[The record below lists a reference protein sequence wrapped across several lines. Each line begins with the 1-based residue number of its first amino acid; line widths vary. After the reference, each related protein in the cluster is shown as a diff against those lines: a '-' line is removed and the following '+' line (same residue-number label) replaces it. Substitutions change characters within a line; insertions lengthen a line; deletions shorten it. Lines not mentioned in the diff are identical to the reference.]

1 MLGVRSAAMVVP
13 SAATEATEGRG
24 ALVDFSAAMV
34 VSSAATEATEGWK
47 AAEGRRAAA
56 DANGWFANGL
66 FAIGLF
72 ATRRGRMSPRAE
84 EGALAPFFFY
94 SRSRGFFLQVPVVL
108 RRLPVL
114 HTTLVLGRSRIY
126 MVWESGC
133 GAMYNPDDKGP

>member
-34 VSSAATEATEGWK
+34 VSSAATEATEGWR

-94 SRSRGFFLQVPVVL
+94 SRSRVFFLQVPVVL

>member
-13 SAATEATEGRG
+13 SAATEATEGWG
-24 ALVDFSAAMV
+24 ALVDF
-34 VSSAATEATEGWK
+34 SAATEATEGWR

>member
-34 VSSAATEATEGWK
+34 VSSAATEATEGWR

-72 ATRRGRMSPRAE
+72 ATRRGSMSPRAE

-94 SRSRGFFLQVPVVL
+94 SRSRFFFLQVPVVL

>member
-34 VSSAATEATEGWK
+34 VSSAATEATEGWR

>member
-34 VSSAATEATEGWK
+34 VSSAATEATEGWR

-72 ATRRGRMSPRAE
+72 ATRRGSMSPRAE

-133 GAMYNPDDKGP
+133 GAKYNPDDKGP